1 MKNIPK
7 NLTITFLH
15 APRNHRKTNLSTA
28 PYIKPT
34 KPQIHTPSPNPSPSV
49 TKRVS
54 EWVRERKWRRSGKAT
69 SPMENQRREK
79 IGNQGRAWMD
89 RWRRGVTEASSPR
102 LVMATLSLKLGS
114 NLEEFL
120 ISRTPT
126 LKTQMRP
133 SLSDDYDNHVF
144 VCLLFLLDHET
155 YEM

>member
-1 MKNIPK
+1 
-7 NLTITFLH
+7 
-15 APRNHRKTNLSTA
+15 
-28 PYIKPT
+28 
-34 KPQIHTPSPNPSPSV
+34 
-49 TKRVS
+49 
-54 EWVRERKWRRSGKAT
+54 
-69 SPMENQRREK
+69 
-79 IGNQGRAWMD
+79 MD
-89 RWRRGVTEASSPR
+89 RRRRGVTEASSPG